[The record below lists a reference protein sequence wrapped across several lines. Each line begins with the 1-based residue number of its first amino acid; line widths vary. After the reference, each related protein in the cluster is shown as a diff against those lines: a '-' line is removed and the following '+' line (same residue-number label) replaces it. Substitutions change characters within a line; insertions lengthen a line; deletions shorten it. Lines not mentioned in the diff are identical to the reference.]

1 MKHWTALAAIATSIA
16 ATVPVHAQ
24 GISGDVVK
32 IAVLS
37 DMSGP
42 YADTAGRGSVEAT
55 KMAVEDFGGTVAGKK
70 IEIVFADHQGK
81 ADVGASRA
89 RTAECH
95 GTQRR
100 RKGDA
105 TSR

>member
-1 MKHWTALAAIATSIA
+1 MKRLTAIAALAASIA
-16 ATVPVHAQ
+16 AAALPAQAQ
-24 GISGDVVK
+24 GISGEVVK

-70 IEIVFADHQGK
+70 IEVVFADHQG
-81 ADVGASRA
+81 
-89 RTAECH
+89 
-95 GTQRR
+95 
-100 RKGDA
+100 
-105 TSR
+105 